1 MFERKKRER
10 GSLKPL
16 LRYYMLKLVRNDG
29 TPEELKAKCR
39 ELFGIG

>member
-29 TPEELKAKCR
+29 TPEYIAR
-39 ELFGIG
+39 